1 MFYFAGTVTHK
12 GLWKSSLMPNTLP
25 RSTHRPHWLKTLT
38 WGFCAGVLA
47 GLSMLLVMA
56 LLRLFLGWPAPTEL
70 IFDRLFPLLTVEFFI
85 SSLVRA
91 GGYTPLKLQGVFG
104 ALAGQMIVAGLGG
117 VIYAFYLKRRDRR
130 DSVQTMRTW
139 LLDRRGW
146 LLIISGV
153 LAATILFVALL
164 WPTLSTNY
172 RGLPPATAHWVAA
185 LEMLISFSVCG
196 LGIMFFYGLLSRP
209 PHPMTAGETATI
221 MGRSVGRRR
230 FVALGIGAA
239 VALALGSTL
248 RRLFRMGTFSYD
260 GRQYGGPKVQK
271 ITPIRPDDEFY
282 QVSKNLIDPDIARD
296 SWRLDIVGQ
305 VENPRVYS
313 FADIAAMPAVKQ
325 ETTLLCIS
333 YGVGSGLC
341 SNAIWKGVPLPTLLA
356 QVKPKPNVTTVLFRA
371 ADGYYETF
379 RFAKA
384 MEPTTLVAYEMNGE
398 PLPQRHGFPLRLIVP
413 GLYGEKNPKW
423 LTRIELLNEADG
435 RLHRRH
441 GCGFYKEQGWGR
453 QGDAIP
459 THSRFDAPQV
469 RGDHFEAPF
478 QVGKTVGLRGMAFGG
493 DRGISKVEISG
504 DDGETWNAAEIT
516 KPGTKLSW
524 SLWSYQWTPDEEG
537 ETRLVVRATDGNG
550 KLQISEYRDQV
561 PDGATGLHRVRARVE
576 KA

>member
-1 MFYFAGTVTHK
+1 MPIP
-12 GLWKSSLMPNTLP
+12 SSL
-25 RSTHRPHWLKTLT
+25 SSVKHWAKTLI

-47 GLSMLLVMA
+47 GLAMLLTMG
-56 LLRLFLGWPAPTEL
+56 LLRLFLGWPTPTEL
-70 IFDRLFPLLTVEFFI
+70 IFDRIFPLLTVEFFI
-85 SSLVRA
+85 GSLVRA

-104 ALAGQMIVAGLGG
+104 ALAGQVIVAGLGG
-117 VIYAFYLKRRDRR
+117 VMYAFYLRRRDRR
-130 DSVQTMRTW
+130 DGGRAISSSLV
-139 LLDRRGW
+139 DARGW
-146 LLIISGV
+146 PLIIPGV
-153 LAATILFVALL
+153 LIATVLLVTVL
-164 WPTLSTNY
+164 WPTLFTNY
-172 RGLPPATAHWVAA
+172 RGLPPGIAHAIA
-185 LEMLISFSVCG
+185 SLEMLISFSLCG
-196 LGIMFFYGLLSRP
+196 IGIMFFHGLLSRSLHAP
-209 PHPMTAGETATI
+209 DGDEKAIAF
-221 MGRSVGRRR
+221 GRSVGRRR

-239 VALALGSTL
+239 LALALGSTL

-282 QVSKNLIDPDIARD
+282 QVSKNLVDPDVARD

-313 FADIAAMPAVKQ
+313 FADIAAMPPVEQ

-341 SNAIWKGVPLPTLLA
+341 SNAVWKGVPLPILLA

-379 RFAKA
+379 RFEKA
-384 MEPTTLVAYEMNGE
+384 MEETTLVAYEMNGE
-398 PLPQRHGFPLRLIVP
+398 PLPRRHGFPLRLIVP

-423 LTRIELLNEADG
+423 LTRIELLDEADG

-453 QGDAIP
+453 QGDSIP

-478 QVGKTVGLRGMAFGG
+478 QTGKAVKLSGMAFGG
-493 DRGISKVEISG
+493 DRGISKVEVSS
-504 DDGETWNAAEIT
+504 DNGETWDDAEIT

-524 SLWSYQWTPDEEG
+524 SLWSYQWVPDEEG
-537 ETRLVVRATDGNG
+537 ETMLVVRATDGSGN
-550 KLQISEYRDQV
+550 LQIGEYRDQV
-561 PDGATGLHRVRARVE
+561 PDGATGLHHVRAFVQ

>member
-1 MFYFAGTVTHK
+1 
-12 GLWKSSLMPNTLP
+12 MPNSSH
-25 RSTHRPHWLKTLT
+25 RSTDRPHWLKTLT

-47 GLSMLLVMA
+47 GLTMLLTMT
-56 LLRLFLGWPAPTEL
+56 LLRLFLGWPTPTEL
-70 IFDRLFPLLTVEFFI
+70 IFDRIFPLLTVEFFI
-85 SSLVRA
+85 GSLVRA

-104 ALAGQMIVAGLGG
+104 ALAGQVIVAGLGG
-117 VIYAFYLKRRDRR
+117 VLYAFYLRERDRHGGAR
-130 DSVQTMRTW
+130 SAGSSLFDA
-139 LLDRRGW
+139 RGW
-146 LLIISGV
+146 PLIIPGV
-153 LAATILFVALL
+153 LVATILFVVLL
-164 WPTLSTNY
+164 WPTLFTNY

-196 LGIMFFYGLLSRP
+196 IGIMVFYGLLSRP
-209 PHPMTAGETATI
+209 PQPVIEDETATAV
-221 MGRSVGRRR
+221 GQSVGRRR

-260 GRQYGGPKVQK
+260 GRQYGGPRVQK
-271 ITPIRPDDEFY
+271 ITPIRPEDEFY
-282 QVSKNLIDPDIARD
+282 QVSKNLVDPDVARD

-313 FADIAAMPAVKQ
+313 FADIVAMPAVEQ
-325 ETTLLCIS
+325 ESTLLCIS

-341 SNAIWKGVPLPTLLA
+341 SNAVWKGVPLPTLLLQA
-356 QVKPKPNVTTVLFRA
+356 KPKPNVTTVLFRA

-379 RFAKA
+379 RFEKA

-398 PLPQRHGFPLRLIVP
+398 PLPKRHGFPLRLIVP

-423 LTRIELLNEADG
+423 LTRIELLDEADG

-453 QGDAIP
+453 QGDSIP

-478 QVGKTVGLRGMAFGG
+478 QVGKTVELRGMAFGG
-493 DRGISKVEISG
+493 DRGISKVEISSN
-504 DDGETWNAAEIT
+504 DGETWDDAEIT

-537 ETRLVVRATDGNG
+537 ETRMVVRATDGEG

-561 PDGATGLHRVRARVE
+561 PDGATGLHSVRAIVE

>member
-1 MFYFAGTVTHK
+1 
-12 GLWKSSLMPNTLP
+12 MPNSSP
-25 RSTHRPHWLKTLT
+25 RSTDRPHWLKTLT

-47 GLSMLLVMA
+47 GLTMLLTMA
-56 LLRLFLGWPAPTEL
+56 LLRLFLGWPTPTEL
-70 IFDRLFPLLTVEFFI
+70 IFDRIFPLLTVEFFI
-85 SSLVRA
+85 GSLVRA

-104 ALAGQMIVAGLGG
+104 ALAGQVIVAGLGG
-117 VIYAFYLKRRDRR
+117 VLYAFYLRRRDRHGSAQ
-130 DSVQTMRTW
+130 SVGSS
-139 LLDRRGW
+139 LFDARGW
-146 LLIISGV
+146 PLIIPGV
-153 LAATILFVALL
+153 LVATILFVVLL
-164 WPTLSTNY
+164 WPTLFTNY
-172 RGLPPATAHWVAA
+172 RGLPPATAHWIAA
-185 LEMLISFSVCG
+185 LEMLISFSICG
-196 LGIMFFYGLLSRP
+196 IGIMVFYGLLSSP
-209 PHPMTAGETATI
+209 PHAEVADKTATAVSV
-221 MGRSVGRRR
+221 SVGRRR

-271 ITPIRPDDEFY
+271 ITPIRPEDEFY
-282 QVSKNLIDPDIARD
+282 QVSKNLVDPDVARD
-296 SWRLDIVGQ
+296 SWRLDIAGQ

-313 FADIAAMPAVKQ
+313 YADIAAMPAIEQ
-325 ETTLLCIS
+325 ESTLLCIS

-341 SNAIWKGVPLPTLLA
+341 SNAIWKGVPLPTLLG

-379 RFAKA
+379 RFEKA

-398 PLPQRHGFPLRLIVP
+398 PLPRRHGFPLRLIVP

-423 LTRIELLNEADG
+423 LTRIELLDEADG

-478 QVGKTVGLRGMAFGG
+478 QVGKTVELRGMAFGG
-493 DRGISKVEISG
+493 DRGISKVEISS
-504 DDGETWNAAEIT
+504 DDGKTWDDAEIT

-524 SLWSYQWTPDEEG
+524 SLWSYQWTPNEEG
-537 ETRLVVRATDGNG
+537 ETRMVVRATDGEG

-561 PDGATGLHRVRARVE
+561 PDGATGLHSVRARVE

>member
-1 MFYFAGTVTHK
+1 MRS
-12 GLWKSSLMPNTLP
+12 LSSLL
-25 RSTHRPHWLKTLT
+25 SGQHWVKTLI
-38 WGFCAGVLA
+38 WGFFAGVLA
-47 GLSMLLVMA
+47 GITMLLTMA
-56 LLRLFLGWPAPTEL
+56 LLRLFLGWPTPTEL
-70 IFDRLFPLLTVEFFI
+70 IFDRIFPLLTVEFFI
-85 SSLVRA
+85 GSLVRA

-117 VIYAFYLKRRDRR
+117 VIYAFYLRRRGRRDAHTIN
-130 DSVQTMRTW
+130 S
-139 LLDRRGW
+139 LLDARG
-146 LLIISGV
+146 LPLIIPGV
-153 LAATILFVALL
+153 LAATILFVVLL
-164 WPTLSTNY
+164 WPTLLTNY
-172 RGLPPATAHWVAA
+172 RGFPPGIAHVIAS
-185 LEMLISFSVCG
+185 LEILISFSVCG
-196 LGIMFFYGLLSRP
+196 IGIMFFYGLLSRP
-209 PHPMTAGETATI
+209 PHAAVLDENATAVAA
-221 MGRSVGRRR
+221 RSIGRRR
-230 FVALGIGAA
+230 FVALGIGATF
-239 VALALGSTL
+239 ALALGGTL

-260 GRQYGGPKVQK
+260 GRQYGGPNVQK
-271 ITPIRPDDEFY
+271 ITPIRPNDEFY
-282 QVSKNLIDPDIARD
+282 QVSKNLIDPDVTRV

-313 FADIAAMPAVKQ
+313 FADIAAMPAVEQ

-341 SNAIWKGVPLPTLLA
+341 SNAIWKGVPLSTLLA

-379 RFAKA
+379 RFEKA

-398 PLPQRHGFPLRLIVP
+398 PLPKRHGFPLRLIVP

-423 LTRIELLNEADG
+423 LTRIELLDEADG

-453 QGDAIP
+453 QGDSIP

-478 QVGKTVGLRGMAFGG
+478 QVGKPVEVRGMAFGG
-493 DRGISKVEISG
+493 DRGISKVEVSS
-504 DDGETWNAAEIT
+504 DDGETWDDAEIT

-524 SLWSYQWTPDEEG
+524 SLWSYQWMPDEEG
-537 ETRLVVRATDGNG
+537 ETTFVVRATDGNG

-561 PDGATGLHRVRARVE
+561 PDGATGLHHVRALVE

>member
-1 MFYFAGTVTHK
+1 
-12 GLWKSSLMPNTLP
+12 MPNSSP
-25 RSTHRPHWLKTLT
+25 RSTDRPHWLKTLT

-47 GLSMLLVMA
+47 GLTMLLTMA
-56 LLRLFLGWPAPTEL
+56 LLRLFLGWPTPTEL
-70 IFDRLFPLLTVEFFI
+70 IFDRIFPLLTVEFFI
-85 SSLVRA
+85 GSLVRA

-104 ALAGQMIVAGLGG
+104 ALAGQVIVAGLGG
-117 VIYAFYLKRRDRR
+117 VLYAFYLRRRDRHGSAQ
-130 DSVQTMRTW
+130 SVGSS
-139 LLDRRGW
+139 LFDARGW
-146 LLIISGV
+146 PLIIPGV
-153 LAATILFVALL
+153 LVATILFVVLL
-164 WPTLSTNY
+164 WPTLFTNY
-172 RGLPPATAHWVAA
+172 RGLPPATAHWIAA
-185 LEMLISFSVCG
+185 LEMLISFSICG
-196 LGIMFFYGLLSRP
+196 IGIMVFYGLLSRP
-209 PHPMTAGETATI
+209 PHAMIEDETATAV
-221 MGRSVGRRR
+221 GQSVGRRR

-260 GRQYGGPKVQK
+260 GRQYGGPRVQK

-282 QVSKNLIDPDIARD
+282 QVSKNLVDPDVARD

-313 FADIAAMPAVKQ
+313 FADIAAMPAIEQ
-325 ETTLLCIS
+325 ESTLLCIS

-341 SNAIWKGVPLPTLLA
+341 SNAIWKGVPLPTLLG

-379 RFAKA
+379 RFEKA

-398 PLPQRHGFPLRLIVP
+398 PLPRRHGFPLRLIVP

-423 LTRIELLNEADG
+423 LTRIELLDEADG

-478 QVGKTVGLRGMAFGG
+478 QVGKTVELRGMAFGG
-493 DRGISKVEISG
+493 DRGISKVEISS
-504 DDGETWNAAEIT
+504 DDGKTWDDAEIT

-524 SLWSYQWTPDEEG
+524 SLWSYQWTPNEEG
-537 ETRLVVRATDGNG
+537 ETRMVVRATDGEG

-561 PDGATGLHRVRARVE
+561 PDGATGLHSVRARVE

>member
-1 MFYFAGTVTHK
+1 MSNSSW
-12 GLWKSSLMPNTLP
+12 LSSSL
-25 RSTHRPHWLKTLT
+25 RDWLKTLI

-47 GLSMLLVMA
+47 GLAMLLTMA
-56 LLRLFLGWPAPTEL
+56 LLRRFLGWPTPTEL
-70 IFDRLFPLLTVEFFI
+70 IFDRLFPLLTVKFFI
-85 SSLVRA
+85 GSLVRA

-104 ALAGQMIVAGLGG
+104 ALAGQVIVAGLGG
-117 VIYAFYLKRRDRR
+117 VIYAFYLKRRDQR
-130 DSVQTMRTW
+130 DGAQTTGTSR
-139 LLDRRGW
+139 LDRRGW
-146 LLIISGV
+146 SLLIPGV
-153 LAATILFVALL
+153 LAATILFVVLL
-164 WPTLSTNY
+164 WPTLFTNY
-172 RGLPPATAHWVAA
+172 RGLPPPTAHWVAA
-185 LEMLISFSVCG
+185 LEMLLSFSVCG
-196 LGIMFFYGLLSRP
+196 LGIMFFYGLLSRR
-209 PHPMTAGETATI
+209 PHAMTAGETATTVR
-221 MGRSVGRRR
+221 RSVGRRR
-230 FVALGIGAA
+230 FLALGIGAA

-282 QVSKNLIDPDIARD
+282 QVSKNLVDPDVARD
-296 SWRLDIVGQ
+296 SWRLDIVGR

-313 FADIAAMPAVKQ
+313 FADIAAMPAVEQ

-356 QVKPKPNVTTVLFRA
+356 QVKPKPDVTTVLFRA

-398 PLPQRHGFPLRLIVP
+398 PLPRRHGFPLRLIVP

-423 LTRIELLNEADG
+423 LTRIELLDEADG

-478 QVGKTVGLRGMAFGG
+478 QVGKPVELRGMAFGG
-493 DRGISKVEISG
+493 DRGILKVEISS
-504 DDGETWNAAEIT
+504 DDGETWDAAEIT
-516 KPGTKLSW
+516 KPGTKLNW

-537 ETRLVVRATDGNG
+537 ETGLVVRATDGEG

-561 PDGATGLHRVRARVE
+561 PDGATGLHRVRAIVE
-576 KA
+576 KT

>member
-1 MFYFAGTVTHK
+1 MLNALT
-12 GLWKSSLMPNTLP
+12 
-25 RSTHRPHWLKTLT
+25 RSADRRHWLKTLI
-38 WGFCAGVLA
+38 WGFFAGVLA
-47 GLSMLLVMA
+47 GIAMLLTMA
-56 LLRLFLGWPAPTEL
+56 LLRLFFGWPTPTEL
-70 IFDRLFPLLTVEFFI
+70 IFDRVFPMLTVEFFI
-85 SSLVRA
+85 GSLVRA

-104 ALAGQMIVAGLGG
+104 ALAGQLFVAGLGG
-117 VIYAFYLKRRDRR
+117 VLYAFYLRRRDRR
-130 DSVQTMRTW
+130 NGSRAVGNALFDA
-139 LLDRRGW
+139 RGW
-146 LLIISGV
+146 LFIIPGV
-153 LAATILFVALL
+153 LAVTILFIALL
-164 WPTLSTNY
+164 WPTLVTNY
-172 RGLPPATAHWVAA
+172 RGFPPGAAHVIASI
-185 LEMLISFSVCG
+185 EMLISFSVCG
-196 LGIMFFYGLLSRP
+196 IGIMFFYGLLTRP
-209 PHPMTAGETATI
+209 LYPAGVDEKEIAF
-221 MGRSVGRRR
+221 GRSVGRRR

-239 VALALGSTL
+239 LALALGSTL

-260 GRQYGGPKVQK
+260 GRQYRGPKVQK

-313 FADIAAMPAVKQ
+313 FADIAALPAVEQ

-356 QVKPKPNVTTVLFRA
+356 QVRPKPNVTTVLFRA

-384 MEPTTLVAYEMNGE
+384 LEPTTLVAYEMNGE
-398 PLPQRHGFPLRLIVP
+398 PLPRRHGFPLRLIVP

-423 LTRIELLNEADG
+423 LTRIELLDEADG

-453 QGDAIP
+453 QGDSIP

-469 RGDHFEAPF
+469 KGDHFEAPF
-478 QVGKTVGLRGMAFGG
+478 QVGKTVELRGMAFGG
-493 DRGISKVEISG
+493 DRGISKVEISS
-504 DDGETWNAAEIT
+504 DDAKTWVDAEIS

-524 SLWSYQWTPDEEG
+524 SLWSYQWTPDKEG

-550 KLQISEYRDQV
+550 QLQITEYRDQV
-561 PDGATGLHRVRARVE
+561 PDGATGLHRVRAKVE

>member
-1 MFYFAGTVTHK
+1 MR
-12 GLWKSSLMPNTLP
+12 SSLSFSLGQ
-25 RSTHRPHWLKTLT
+25 HWIKTLI
-38 WGFCAGVLA
+38 WGFFAGVLA
-47 GLSMLLVMA
+47 GIAMLLTMA
-56 LLRLFLGWPAPTEL
+56 LLRLFLGWPTPTEL
-70 IFDRLFPLLTVEFFI
+70 IFDRIFPLLTVEFFI
-85 SSLVRA
+85 GSLVRA

-104 ALAGQMIVAGLGG
+104 ALAGQVIVAGLGG
-117 VIYAFYLKRRDRR
+117 VIYAFYLERRDRR
-130 DSVQTMRTW
+130 ASGQPISSS
-139 LLDRRGW
+139 LLDARGW
-146 LLIISGV
+146 PLIIPGV
-153 LAATILFVALL
+153 LIATVLFVGLL

-172 RGLPPATAHWVAA
+172 RGLPPGIAHVIASF
-185 LEMLISFSVCG
+185 EMLISFSLCG
-196 LGIMFFYGLLSRP
+196 VGIMFFHGLLSRQ
-209 PHPMTAGETATI
+209 PHAADVDEKAI
-221 MGRSVGRRR
+221 AFGRSVGRRR

-239 VALALGSTL
+239 LALALGSTL

-282 QVSKNLIDPDIARD
+282 QVSKNLVDPDVARE

-313 FADIAAMPAVKQ
+313 FADIAAMPAVEQ

-379 RFAKA
+379 RFEKA
-384 MEPTTLVAYEMNGE
+384 MEETTLVAYEMNGE
-398 PLPQRHGFPLRLIVP
+398 PLPRRHGFPLRLIVP

-423 LTRIELLNEADG
+423 LTRIELLDEADG

-453 QGDAIP
+453 QGDSVP

-478 QVGKTVGLRGMAFGG
+478 QTGKAVELRGMAFGG
-493 DRGISKVEISG
+493 DRGISKVEISS
-504 DDGETWNAAEIT
+504 DDGETWDDAEIT

-524 SLWSYQWTPDEEG
+524 SLWSYQWVPDEEG
-537 ETRLVVRATDGNG
+537 ENMLVVRATDGNG
-550 KLQISEYRDQV
+550 NLQISEYRDQV
-561 PDGATGLHRVRARVE
+561 PDGATGLHHVRAFVQ
-576 KA
+576 KP

>member
-1 MFYFAGTVTHK
+1 MR
-12 GLWKSSLMPNTLP
+12 SSLSLSSGRHWIRTLI
-25 RSTHRPHWLKTLT
+25 
-38 WGFCAGVLA
+38 WGFFAGVLA
-47 GLSMLLVMA
+47 GIGMLLAMA
-56 LLRLFLGWPAPTEL
+56 LLRLFLGWPTPTEL
-70 IFDRLFPLLTVEFFI
+70 IFDRIFPLLTVEFFI
-85 SSLVRA
+85 GSLVRA

-104 ALAGQMIVAGLGG
+104 ALAGQVIVAGLGG
-117 VIYAFYLKRRDRR
+117 VIYAFYLRRRDRR
-130 DSVQTMRTW
+130 GDAQFATSF
-139 LLDRRGW
+139 LDVRGW
-146 LLIISGV
+146 PLIVPSV
-153 LAATILFVALL
+153 LAATILFVVLL

-172 RGLPPATAHWVAA
+172 RGFPPGIAHVIASI
-185 LEMLISFSVCG
+185 EMLISFSVCG
-196 LGIMFFYGLLSRP
+196 VGIMFFHGLLSRSP
-209 PHPMTAGETATI
+209 QAADVDEKAI
-221 MGRSVGRRR
+221 AFGRSVGRRR

-282 QVSKNLIDPDIARD
+282 QVSKNLVDPDVARE

-305 VENPRVYS
+305 VENPLVYS
-313 FADIAAMPAVKQ
+313 FADIAAMPAVEQ

-379 RFAKA
+379 RFEKA
-384 MEPTTLVAYEMNGE
+384 MEETTLVAYEMNGE
-398 PLPQRHGFPLRLIVP
+398 PLPRRHGFPLRLIVP

-423 LTRIELLNEADG
+423 LTRIELLDEADG

-453 QGDAIP
+453 QGDSVP

-478 QVGKTVGLRGMAFGG
+478 QTGKAVELRGMAFGG
-493 DRGISKVEISG
+493 DRGISKVEISS
-504 DDGETWNAAEIT
+504 DDGETWDDAEII

-524 SLWSYQWTPDEEG
+524 SLWSYEWVPDEEG
-537 ETRLVVRATDGNG
+537 ETMLVVRATDGNG
-550 KLQISEYRDQV
+550 NLQISEYRDQV
-561 PDGATGLHRVRARVE
+561 PDGATGLHHVRAFVQ
-576 KA
+576 KP

>member
-1 MFYFAGTVTHK
+1 MPE
-12 GLWKSSLMPNTLP
+12 SSRLSLD
-25 RSTHRPHWLKTLT
+25 RPHWIKTLI

-47 GLSMLLVMA
+47 GIAMLLTMA
-56 LLRLFLGWPAPTEL
+56 LLRLFLGWPTPTEL
-70 IFDRLFPLLTVEFFI
+70 IFDRIFPLLTVEFFI
-85 SSLVRA
+85 GSLVRA

-104 ALAGQMIVAGLGG
+104 ALIGQLIVAGLGG
-117 VIYAFYLKRRDRR
+117 VLYAFYLRRRDRR
-130 DSVQTMRTW
+130 DVARTIDGP
-139 LLDRRGW
+139 LLDPRGW
-146 LLIISGV
+146 PLIIPGV
-153 LAATILFVALL
+153 LVATVLLVVLL
-164 WPTLSTNY
+164 WPTLVTNY
-172 RGLPPATAHWVAA
+172 RGFPPGPAHIIAS
-185 LEMLISFSVCG
+185 LEMFISFSVCG

-209 PHPMTAGETATI
+209 PRIAAVDETATAA
-221 MGRSVGRRR
+221 GRSVGRRR

-239 VALALGSTL
+239 LALALGNTL

-260 GRQYGGPKVQK
+260 GRQYGGPKVQE
-271 ITPIRPDDEFY
+271 ITPIRPEDEFY
-282 QVSKNLIDPDIARD
+282 QVSKNLVDPDIARD

-313 FADIAAMPAVKQ
+313 FADIAAMPAVEQ

-341 SNAIWKGVPLPTLLA
+341 SNAMWKGVPLPTLLA

-379 RFAKA
+379 RFEKA

-398 PLPQRHGFPLRLIVP
+398 PLPRRHGFPLRLIVP

-423 LTRIELLNEADG
+423 LTRIELLDEADG

-453 QGDAIP
+453 EGDVIP
-459 THSRFDAPQV
+459 THSRIDAPQV
-469 RGDHFEAPF
+469 TGDHFESPF
-478 QVGKTVGLRGMAFGG
+478 QVGRTVELRGMAFGG
-493 DRGISKVEISG
+493 DRGISKVEISS
-504 DDGETWNAAEIT
+504 DDGDTWDGAEIT
-516 KPGTKLSW
+516 KPGTKLTW
-524 SLWSYQWTPDEEG
+524 SLWSFEWTPDEEG
-537 ETRLVVRATDGNG
+537 ETALLVRATDGNG

-561 PDGATGLHRVRARVE
+561 PDGATGLHRVRAIVE

>member
-1 MFYFAGTVTHK
+1 
-12 GLWKSSLMPNTLP
+12 MPNSSP
-25 RSTHRPHWLKTLT
+25 RSTDRPHWLKTLT

-47 GLSMLLVMA
+47 GLTMLLTMA
-56 LLRLFLGWPAPTEL
+56 LLRLFLGWPTPTEL
-70 IFDRLFPLLTVEFFI
+70 IFDRIFPLLTVEFFI
-85 SSLVRA
+85 GSLVRA

-104 ALAGQMIVAGLGG
+104 ALAGQVIVAGLGG
-117 VIYAFYLKRRDRR
+117 VLYAFYLRRRDRHGSAR
-130 DSVQTMRTW
+130 SAGSSLFDA
-139 LLDRRGW
+139 RGW
-146 LLIISGV
+146 PLIMPGV
-153 LAATILFVALL
+153 LVATILFVVLL
-164 WPTLSTNY
+164 WPTLFTNY
-172 RGLPPATAHWVAA
+172 RGLPPATAHWIAA

-196 LGIMFFYGLLSRP
+196 IGIMVFYGLLSRP
-209 PHPMTAGETATI
+209 PQPVIEDETATAV
-221 MGRSVGRRR
+221 GQSVGRRR

-260 GRQYGGPKVQK
+260 GRQYGGPRVQK
-271 ITPIRPDDEFY
+271 ITPIRPEDEFY
-282 QVSKNLIDPDIARD
+282 QVSKNLVDPDVARD

-313 FADIAAMPAVKQ
+313 FADIVAMPAVEQ
-325 ETTLLCIS
+325 ESTLLCIS

-341 SNAIWKGVPLPTLLA
+341 SNAVWKGVPLPALLLQA
-356 QVKPKPNVTTVLFRA
+356 KPKPNVTTVLFRA

-379 RFAKA
+379 RFEKA

-398 PLPQRHGFPLRLIVP
+398 PLPKRHGFPLRLIVP

-423 LTRIELLNEADG
+423 LTRIELLDEADG

-453 QGDAIP
+453 QGDSIP

-469 RGDHFEAPF
+469 RGDHFDAPF
-478 QVGKTVGLRGMAFGG
+478 QVGKTVELRGMAFGG
-493 DRGISKVEISG
+493 DRGISKVEISS
-504 DDGETWNAAEIT
+504 DDGETWDDAEIT

-524 SLWSYQWTPDEEG
+524 SLWNYQWTPDEEG
-537 ETRLVVRATDGNG
+537 ETRMVVRATDGEG

-561 PDGATGLHRVRARVE
+561 PDGATGLHSVRAIVE

>member
-1 MFYFAGTVTHK
+1 MSPG
-12 GLWKSSLMPNTLP
+12 
-25 RSTHRPHWLKTLT
+25 STNLPHWLKTLT

-47 GLSMLLVMA
+47 GLAMLLTMA
-56 LLRLFLGWPAPTEL
+56 LLRLFFGWPTPTEL
-70 IFDRLFPLLTVEFFI
+70 IFDRIFPLLTVEFFI
-85 SSLVRA
+85 GSLVRA

-104 ALAGQMIVAGLGG
+104 VLAGQVIVAGLGG
-117 VIYAFYLKRRDRR
+117 VIYAFYLRRRDRR
-130 DSVQTMRTW
+130 DVAQTTGAW
-139 LLDRRGW
+139 PLDRRGW
-146 LLIISGV
+146 PLLIPGV

-164 WPTLSTNY
+164 WPTLTTHY
-172 RGLPPATAHWVAA
+172 RGLPPVTARWVAL

-196 LGIMFFYGLLSRP
+196 VGIMFFYGLLSRA
-209 PHPMTAGETATI
+209 PHAAVAGKTVTAVPV
-221 MGRSVGRRR
+221 SVGRRR
-230 FVALGIGAA
+230 FLALGIGAA
-239 VALALGSTL
+239 VVLVLGSTL
-248 RRLFRMGTFSYD
+248 RRLFQIGTFSYD
-260 GRQYGGPKVQK
+260 GRQYSGPKVQK

-282 QVSKNLIDPDIARD
+282 QVSKNLIDPDVARD
-296 SWRLDIVGQ
+296 SWRLDIVGR

-313 FADIAAMPAVKQ
+313 FADIAAMPAVEQ

-356 QVKPKPNVTTVLFRA
+356 QAKPKPNVTTVLFRA

-379 RFAKA
+379 RFEKA

-398 PLPQRHGFPLRLIVP
+398 PLPRRHGFPLRLIVP

-423 LTRIELLNEADG
+423 LTRIELLDEADG

-478 QVGKTVGLRGMAFGG
+478 QVGKPIELRGMAFGG
-493 DRGISKVEISG
+493 DRGITKVEVSS
-504 DDGETWNAAEIT
+504 DDGKTWDDAEIT
-516 KPGTKLSW
+516 KPGTKISW

-537 ETRLVVRATDGNG
+537 KTTLVVRATDGDG

-561 PDGATGLHRVRARVE
+561 PDGATGLHRVRAIVE

>member
-1 MFYFAGTVTHK
+1 MRS
-12 GLWKSSLMPNTLP
+12 LSSLL
-25 RSTHRPHWLKTLT
+25 SGQHWVKTLI
-38 WGFCAGVLA
+38 WGFFAGVLA
-47 GLSMLLVMA
+47 GITMLLTMA
-56 LLRLFLGWPAPTEL
+56 LLRLFLGWPTPTEL
-70 IFDRLFPLLTVEFFI
+70 IFDRIFPLLTVEFFI
-85 SSLVRA
+85 GSLVRA

-117 VIYAFYLKRRDRR
+117 VIYAFYLRRRGRRDAHTIN
-130 DSVQTMRTW
+130 S
-139 LLDRRGW
+139 LLDARG
-146 LLIISGV
+146 LPLIIPGV
-153 LAATILFVALL
+153 LAATILFVVLL
-164 WPTLSTNY
+164 WPTLLTNY
-172 RGLPPATAHWVAA
+172 RGFPPGIARVIAS
-185 LEMLISFSVCG
+185 LEILISFSVCG
-196 LGIMFFYGLLSRP
+196 IGIMFFYGLLSRP
-209 PHPMTAGETATI
+209 PHAAVLDENATAVAA
-221 MGRSVGRRR
+221 RSIGRRR
-230 FVALGIGAA
+230 FVALGIGATF
-239 VALALGSTL
+239 ALALGGTL

-260 GRQYGGPKVQK
+260 GRQYGGPNVQK
-271 ITPIRPDDEFY
+271 ITPIRPTDEFY
-282 QVSKNLIDPDIARD
+282 QVSKNLIDPDVTRV

-313 FADIAAMPAVKQ
+313 FADVAAMPAVEQ

-341 SNAIWKGVPLPTLLA
+341 SNAIWKGVPLSTLLA

-379 RFAKA
+379 RFEKA

-398 PLPQRHGFPLRLIVP
+398 PLPKRHGFPLRLIVP

-423 LTRIELLNEADG
+423 LTRIELLDEADG

-453 QGDAIP
+453 QGDSIP

-478 QVGKTVGLRGMAFGG
+478 QVGKPVEVRGMAFGG
-493 DRGISKVEISG
+493 DRGISKVEVSS
-504 DDGETWNAAEIT
+504 DDGETWDDAEIT

-524 SLWSYQWTPDEEG
+524 SLWSYQWMPDKEG
-537 ETRLVVRATDGNG
+537 ETTFVVRATDGNG

-561 PDGATGLHRVRARVE
+561 PDGATGLHHVRALVE

>member
-1 MFYFAGTVTHK
+1 MPDM
-12 GLWKSSLMPNTLP
+12 SSGSSNL
-25 RSTHRPHWLKTLT
+25 HHWLKTLT

-47 GLSMLLVMA
+47 GLAMLLTMA
-56 LLRLFLGWPAPTEL
+56 LLRLFLGWPTPTEL
-70 IFDRLFPLLTVEFFI
+70 IFDRIFPLLTVEFFI

-104 ALAGQMIVAGLGG
+104 ALAGQVIVAGAAG
-117 VIYAFYLKRRDRR
+117 VIYAFYLRRCDRR
-130 DSVQTMRTW
+130 DVLQTTRTS

-146 LLIISGV
+146 SLLIPGV

-164 WPTLSTNY
+164 WPTLLTNY
-172 RGLPPATAHWVAA
+172 RGLPPATARWVAA

-196 LGIMFFYGLLSRP
+196 IGIMFFYGLLSRP
-209 PHPMTAGETATI
+209 PPPAVAGKTAIAAPVA
-221 MGRSVGRRR
+221 VGRRR
-230 FVALGIGAA
+230 FLALGIGAA
-239 VALALGSTL
+239 VALAFGSVL

-282 QVSKNLIDPDIARD
+282 QVSKNLIDPDVARD

-305 VENPRVYS
+305 VENPRIYS
-313 FADIAAMPAVKQ
+313 FADIAAMPAVEQ

-333 YGVGSGLC
+333 YGIGSGLC
-341 SNAIWKGVPLPTLLA
+341 SNAIWKGVPLPVLLA

-379 RFAKA
+379 RFEKA

-398 PLPQRHGFPLRLIVP
+398 PLPRRHGFPLRLIVP

-423 LTRIELLNEADG
+423 LTRIELLDESDG

-478 QVGKTVGLRGMAFGG
+478 QVGKPVELRGMAFGG
-493 DRGISKVEISG
+493 DRGISKVEISS
-504 DDGETWNAAEIT
+504 DDRKTWDSAEIT
-516 KPGTKLSW
+516 EPGTKISW
-524 SLWSYQWTPDEEG
+524 SLWSYEWTPNEEG
-537 ETRLVVRATDGNG
+537 ETALVVRATDGEG
-550 KLQISEYRDQV
+550 TLQIDEYRDAV
-561 PDGATGLHRVRARVE
+561 PDGATGLHRVRAIVE

>member
-1 MFYFAGTVTHK
+1 MPSS
-12 GLWKSSLMPNTLP
+12 SSLL
-25 RSTHRPHWLKTLT
+25 SGQHWVKTLIL
-38 WGFCAGVLA
+38 GFFAGVLA
-47 GLSMLLVMA
+47 GIAMLLTMA
-56 LLRLFLGWPAPTEL
+56 LLRLFLGWPTPTEL
-70 IFDRLFPLLTVEFFI
+70 IFDRIFPLLTVEFFI
-85 SSLVRA
+85 GSLVRA

-117 VIYAFYLKRRDRR
+117 VIYAFYLRRRGRRDAHTIN
-130 DSVQTMRTW
+130 S
-139 LLDRRGW
+139 LLDARG
-146 LLIISGV
+146 LPLIIPGV
-153 LAATILFVALL
+153 LAATILFVVLL
-164 WPTLSTNY
+164 WPTLLTNY
-172 RGLPPATAHWVAA
+172 RGFPPGIAHVIAS
-185 LEMLISFSVCG
+185 LEILISFSVCG
-196 LGIMFFYGLLSRP
+196 IGIMFFYGLLSRP
-209 PHPMTAGETATI
+209 PHAAVLDENATAVAA
-221 MGRSVGRRR
+221 RSIGRRR
-230 FVALGIGAA
+230 FVALGIGATF
-239 VALALGSTL
+239 ALALGGTL

-260 GRQYGGPKVQK
+260 GRQYGGPNVQK
-271 ITPIRPDDEFY
+271 ITPIRPNDEFY
-282 QVSKNLIDPDIARD
+282 QVSKNLIDPDVTRD

-313 FADIAAMPAVKQ
+313 FADIAAMPAVEQ

-341 SNAIWKGVPLPTLLA
+341 SNAIWKGVPLSTLLA

-379 RFAKA
+379 RFEKA

-398 PLPQRHGFPLRLIVP
+398 PLPKRHGFPLRLIVP

-423 LTRIELLNEADG
+423 LTRIELLDEADG

-453 QGDAIP
+453 QGDSIP

-478 QVGKTVGLRGMAFGG
+478 QVGKPVEVRGMAFGG
-493 DRGISKVEISG
+493 DRGISKVEVSS
-504 DDGETWNAAEIT
+504 DDGETWDDAEIT

-524 SLWSYQWTPDEEG
+524 SLWSYQWMPDKEG
-537 ETRLVVRATDGNG
+537 ETTFVVRATDGNG

-561 PDGATGLHRVRARVE
+561 PDGATGLHHVRALVE

>member
-1 MFYFAGTVTHK
+1 MR
-12 GLWKSSLMPNTLP
+12 SSLSFSLGQ
-25 RSTHRPHWLKTLT
+25 HWIKTLI
-38 WGFCAGVLA
+38 WGFFAGVLA
-47 GLSMLLVMA
+47 GIAMLLTMA
-56 LLRLFLGWPAPTEL
+56 LLRLFLGWPTPTEL
-70 IFDRLFPLLTVEFFI
+70 IFDRIFPLLTVEFFI
-85 SSLVRA
+85 GSLVRA

-104 ALAGQMIVAGLGG
+104 ALAGQVIVAGLGG
-117 VIYAFYLKRRDRR
+117 VIYAFYLRRRDRR
-130 DSVQTMRTW
+130 DGGRAISSS
-139 LLDRRGW
+139 LLDARGW
-146 LLIISGV
+146 PLIIPGV
-153 LAATILFVALL
+153 LIATLLFVGLL

-172 RGLPPATAHWVAA
+172 RGLPPGIAHVIASF
-185 LEMLISFSVCG
+185 EMLISFSLCG
-196 LGIMFFYGLLSRP
+196 VGIMFFHGLLSRQ
-209 PHPMTAGETATI
+209 PHAADVDEKAI
-221 MGRSVGRRR
+221 AFGRSVGRRR
-230 FVALGIGAA
+230 FVAIGIGAA
-239 VALALGSTL
+239 LALALGSTL

-282 QVSKNLIDPDIARD
+282 QVSKNLVDPDVARE

-313 FADIAAMPAVKQ
+313 FADIAAMPAVEQ

-379 RFAKA
+379 RFEKA
-384 MEPTTLVAYEMNGE
+384 MEETTLVAYEMNGE
-398 PLPQRHGFPLRLIVP
+398 PLPRRHGFPLRLIVP

-423 LTRIELLNEADG
+423 LTRIELLDEADG

-453 QGDAIP
+453 QGDSVP

-478 QVGKTVGLRGMAFGG
+478 ETGKAVELRGMAFGG
-493 DRGISKVEISG
+493 DRGISKVEVSS
-504 DDGETWNAAEIT
+504 DNGETWDDAKIT

-524 SLWSYQWTPDEEG
+524 SLWSYQWVPDEEG
-537 ETRLVVRATDGNG
+537 ENMLVVRATDGNG
-550 KLQISEYRDQV
+550 NLQISEYRDQV
-561 PDGATGLHRVRARVE
+561 PDGATGLHHVRAFVQ

>member
-1 MFYFAGTVTHK
+1 MPIP
-12 GLWKSSLMPNTLP
+12 SSL
-25 RSTHRPHWLKTLT
+25 SSVKHWAKTLI

-47 GLSMLLVMA
+47 GLAMLLTMG
-56 LLRLFLGWPAPTEL
+56 LLRLFLGWPTPTEL
-70 IFDRLFPLLTVEFFI
+70 IFDRIFPLLTVEFFI
-85 SSLVRA
+85 GSLVRA

-104 ALAGQMIVAGLGG
+104 ALAGQVIVAGLGG
-117 VIYAFYLKRRDRR
+117 VMYAFYLRRRDRR
-130 DSVQTMRTW
+130 DGGRAISSSLV
-139 LLDRRGW
+139 DARGW
-146 LLIISGV
+146 PLIIPGV
-153 LAATILFVALL
+153 LIATVLLVTVL
-164 WPTLSTNY
+164 WPTLFTNY
-172 RGLPPATAHWVAA
+172 RGLPPGIAHAIA
-185 LEMLISFSVCG
+185 SLEMLISFSLCG
-196 LGIMFFYGLLSRP
+196 IGIMFFHGLLSRSLHAP
-209 PHPMTAGETATI
+209 DGDEKAIAF
-221 MGRSVGRRR
+221 GRSVGRRR

-239 VALALGSTL
+239 LALALGSTL

-282 QVSKNLIDPDIARD
+282 QVSKNLVDPDVARD

-313 FADIAAMPAVKQ
+313 FADIAAMPPVEQ

-341 SNAIWKGVPLPTLLA
+341 SNAVWKGVPLPILLA

-379 RFAKA
+379 RFEKA
-384 MEPTTLVAYEMNGE
+384 MEETTLVAYEMNGE
-398 PLPQRHGFPLRLIVP
+398 PLPRRHGFPLRLIVP

-423 LTRIELLNEADG
+423 LTRIELLDEADG

-453 QGDAIP
+453 QGDSIP

-478 QVGKTVGLRGMAFGG
+478 QTGKAVKLSGMAFGG
-493 DRGISKVEISG
+493 DRGISKVEVSS
-504 DDGETWNAAEIT
+504 DNGETWDDAEIT

-524 SLWSYQWTPDEEG
+524 SLWSYQWVPDEEG
-537 ETRLVVRATDGNG
+537 GTMLVVRATDGSAN
-550 KLQISEYRDQV
+550 LQISEYRDQV
-561 PDGATGLHRVRARVE
+561 PDGATGLHHVRAFVQ

>member
-1 MFYFAGTVTHK
+1 M
-12 GLWKSSLMPNTLP
+12 
-25 RSTHRPHWLKTLT
+25 
-38 WGFCAGVLA
+38 A
-47 GLSMLLVMA
+47 GLSMLLTMA
-56 LLRLFLGWPAPTEL
+56 LLRLFLGWPTPTEL
-70 IFDRLFPLLTVEFFI
+70 IFDRIFPLLTVEFFI
-85 SSLVRA
+85 GSLVRA

-104 ALAGQMIVAGLGG
+104 ALAGQVIVAGLGG
-117 VIYAFYLKRRDRR
+117 VLYAFYLRRRVGRDGARSAGTSLFDRR
-130 DSVQTMRTW
+130 DWS
-139 LLDRRGW
+139 
-146 LLIISGV
+146 LIIPGV
-153 LAATILFVALL
+153 LAATVLFVALL
-164 WPTLSTNY
+164 WPTLLTNY
-172 RGLPPATAHWVAA
+172 RGFPPGIAHLIAS
-185 LEMLISFSVCG
+185 LEMLISFSICG

-209 PHPMTAGETATI
+209 PHAITAGKTATT
-221 MGRSVGRRR
+221 MRRSVGRRR

-271 ITPIRPDDEFY
+271 ITPIRPDDQFY

-296 SWRLDIVGQ
+296 FWRLDIVGR
-305 VENPRVYS
+305 VETPRVYS
-313 FADIAAMPAVKQ
+313 FADIAALPAVEQ

-356 QVKPKPNVTTVLFRA
+356 QAKPKPNVTTVLFRA

-379 RFAKA
+379 RFEKA

-398 PLPQRHGFPLRLIVP
+398 PLPQRHGYPLRLIVP

-423 LTRIELLNEADG
+423 LTRIELLDEADG

-469 RGDHFEAPF
+469 SGGRFEAPF
-478 QVGKTVGLRGMAFGG
+478 QIGKTAELRGMAFGG
-493 DRGISKVEISG
+493 DRGISKVEISS
-504 DDGETWNAAEIT
+504 DDGETWDDAEIT
-516 KPGTKLSW
+516 KPGTRLSW

-537 ETRLVVRATDGNG
+537 ETGLVVRATDGNG
-550 KLQISEYRDQV
+550 QLQISEYRDQV
-561 PDGATGLHRVRARVE
+561 PDGATGLHRVQAIVE

>member
-1 MFYFAGTVTHK
+1 
-12 GLWKSSLMPNTLP
+12 MPKTLP
-25 RSTHRPHWLKTLT
+25 RSTDQPHWFKTLT

-47 GLSMLLVMA
+47 GVSMLLMMA
-56 LLRLFLGWPAPTEL
+56 LLRLFLGWPTPTEL

-104 ALAGQMIVAGLGG
+104 ALAGQVVVAGLGG
-117 VIYAFYLKRRDRR
+117 VIYAFYLQRRDRR
-130 DSVQTMRTW
+130 DVAQTTGTS

-146 LLIISGV
+146 PLIISGV

-172 RGLPPATAHWVAA
+172 RGFPPGIAHLIAT

-196 LGIMFFYGLLSRP
+196 IGIMFFYGLLSRP
-209 PHPMTAGETATI
+209 PHAMTAGETATLV
-221 MGRSVGRRR
+221 GQSVGRRR

-239 VALALGSTL
+239 VVLALGSTL
-248 RRLFRMGTFSYD
+248 RRLFQMGTFSYD

-282 QVSKNLIDPDIARD
+282 QVSKNLVDPDVARD

-313 FADIAAMPAVKQ
+313 FADIAAMPAVEQ
-325 ETTLLCIS
+325 ESTLLCIS

-379 RFAKA
+379 RFGKA

-398 PLPQRHGFPLRLIVP
+398 PLPKRHGFPLRLIVP

-478 QVGKTVGLRGMAFGG
+478 QVGKTVELRGMAFGG
-493 DRGISKVEISG
+493 DRGISKVEISD
-504 DDGETWNAAEIT
+504 DDGETWDDAEIT

-524 SLWSYQWTPDEEG
+524 SLWSYQWTPDEKG
-537 ETRLVVRATDGNG
+537 ETGMVVRATDGEG

-576 KA
+576 NA

>member
-1 MFYFAGTVTHK
+1 MLNA
-12 GLWKSSLMPNTLP
+12 SP
-25 RSTHRPHWLKTLT
+25 RSTDHRHWLKTLI
-38 WGFCAGVLA
+38 WGFFAGVLA
-47 GLSMLLVMA
+47 GIAMLLTMA
-56 LLRLFLGWPAPTEL
+56 LLRLFLGWPTPTEL
-70 IFDRLFPLLTVEFFI
+70 IFDRIFPLLTVEFFI
-85 SSLVRA
+85 GSLVRA

-104 ALAGQMIVAGLGG
+104 ALAGQLIVAGLGG
-117 VIYAFYLKRRDRR
+117 VLYAFYLRRRDRR
-130 DSVQTMRTW
+130 NGSRITGNALFDA
-139 LLDRRGW
+139 RGW
-146 LLIISGV
+146 PLIITGV
-153 LAATILFVALL
+153 LAATALFVALL
-164 WPTLSTNY
+164 WPTLVTNY
-172 RGLPPATAHWVAA
+172 RGFPPGPAHVIASI
-185 LEMLISFSVCG
+185 EMLISFSVCG
-196 LGIMFFYGLLSRP
+196 IGIMFFYGLLTRP
-209 PHPMTAGETATI
+209 LHPAGVDEKGIAV
-221 MGRSVGRRR
+221 GRSVGRRR

-239 VALALGSTL
+239 LALALGSTL

-271 ITPIRPDDEFY
+271 ITPIRPDDQFY

-313 FADIAAMPAVKQ
+313 FADIAAMPAVEQ

-356 QVKPKPNVTTVLFRA
+356 QAKSKPNVTTVLFRA

-398 PLPQRHGFPLRLIVP
+398 PLPRRHGYPLRLIVP

-423 LTRIELLNEADG
+423 LTRIELLDEADG

-478 QVGKTVGLRGMAFGG
+478 QVGKTAELRGMAFGG
-493 DRGISKVEISG
+493 DRGISKVEISS
-504 DDGETWNAAEIT
+504 DDGETWDDAEIT
-516 KPGTKLSW
+516 KAGTKLSW

-550 KLQISEYRDQV
+550 QLQISEYRDQV
-561 PDGATGLHRVRARVE
+561 PDGATGLHRVRAIVE

>member
-1 MFYFAGTVTHK
+1 MSN
-12 GLWKSSLMPNTLP
+12 SSWLSSNL
-25 RSTHRPHWLKTLT
+25 RDWLKTLT
-38 WGFCAGVLA
+38 WGFCAGALA
-47 GLSMLLVMA
+47 GLAMLLTMA
-56 LLRLFLGWPAPTEL
+56 LLRLFLGWPTPTEL

-104 ALAGQMIVAGLGG
+104 ALAGQVIVAGLGG
-117 VIYAFYLKRRDRR
+117 VIYAFYLKRRDQR
-130 DSVQTMRTW
+130 DGAQTTGTSR
-139 LLDRRGW
+139 LNRRGW
-146 LLIISGV
+146 SLLIPGV
-153 LAATILFVALL
+153 LAATILFVVLL
-164 WPTLSTNY
+164 WPTLFTNY

-209 PHPMTAGETATI
+209 PHAMTAGETATTVR
-221 MGRSVGRRR
+221 RSVGRRR
-230 FVALGIGAA
+230 FLALGIGAA

-282 QVSKNLIDPDIARD
+282 QVSKNLVDPDVARD

-313 FADIAAMPAVKQ
+313 FADIAAMPAVEQ

-341 SNAIWKGVPLPTLLA
+341 SNAIWKGIPLPTLLA

-379 RFAKA
+379 RFEKA

-398 PLPQRHGFPLRLIVP
+398 PLPRRHGFPLRLIVP

-423 LTRIELLNEADG
+423 LTRIELLDEADG

-441 GCGFYKEQGWGR
+441 GCGFYKQQGWGR
-453 QGDAIP
+453 EGDVIP
-459 THSRFDAPQV
+459 THSRVDAPQV
-469 RGDHFEAPF
+469 RGDHFESPF
-478 QVGKTVGLRGMAFGG
+478 QVGKTVELRGMAFGG
-493 DRGISKVEISG
+493 DRGISKVEIST
-504 DDGETWNAAEIT
+504 DDGDTWKAAEIT

-524 SLWSYQWTPDEEG
+524 SLWSFQWTPDEEG
-537 ETRLVVRATDGNG
+537 EAKVLVRATDGNG

-561 PDGATGLHRVRARVE
+561 PDGATGLHRVKARVE
-576 KA
+576 KT

>member
-1 MFYFAGTVTHK
+1 
-12 GLWKSSLMPNTLP
+12 LL
-25 RSTHRPHWLKTLT
+25 
-38 WGFCAGVLA
+38 WGFFAGVLA
-47 GLSMLLVMA
+47 GIAMLLTMV
-56 LLRLFLGWPAPTEL
+56 LLRLFLGWPTPTEL
-70 IFDRLFPLLTVEFFI
+70 IFDRIFPLLTVEFFI
-85 SSLVRA
+85 GSLVRA

-117 VIYAFYLKRRDRR
+117 VIYAFYLRRRGRHDA
-130 DSVQTMRTW
+130 QTINSS
-139 LLDRRGW
+139 LLDARGW
-146 LLIISGV
+146 PLIIPGV

-164 WPTLSTNY
+164 WPTLLTNY
-172 RGLPPATAHWVAA
+172 RGFPPGIAHVIAS
-185 LEMLISFSVCG
+185 LEILISFSVCG
-196 LGIMFFYGLLSRP
+196 IGVMFFYGLLSRP
-209 PHPMTAGETATI
+209 PRAAVGDENATAVA
-221 MGRSVGRRR
+221 RSIGRRR
-230 FVALGIGAA
+230 FVALGMGAT
-239 VALALGSTL
+239 VALALGGTL

-271 ITPIRPDDEFY
+271 ITPIRPNDEFY
-282 QVSKNLIDPDIARD
+282 QVSKNLIDPDVARD

-313 FADIAAMPAVKQ
+313 FADIAAMPAVEQ

-341 SNAIWKGVPLPTLLA
+341 SNAIWKGVPLSTLLA

-379 RFAKA
+379 RFEKA
-384 MEPTTLVAYEMNGE
+384 REPTTLVAYEMNGE
-398 PLPQRHGFPLRLIVP
+398 PLPKRHGFPLRLIVP

-423 LTRIELLNEADG
+423 LTRIELLDEADG

-453 QGDAIP
+453 EGDVIP

-478 QVGKTVGLRGMAFGG
+478 QVGKTVELRGMAFGG
-493 DRGISKVEISG
+493 DRGIFKVEVSS
-504 DDGETWNAAEIT
+504 DDGETWDDAEIT
-516 KPGTKLSW
+516 KPGTRLSW
-524 SLWSYQWTPDEEG
+524 SLWSYQWMPDEEG
-537 ETRLVVRATDGNG
+537 ETTFVVRATDGNG

-561 PDGATGLHRVRARVE
+561 PDGATGLHRVRALVE